1 MDTYKLLKMM
11 RNRVR
16 WDRII
21 VRVLVWMWV
30 CVCVTERER
39 EKEMLVR
46 MDEVGKK

>member
-1 MDTYKLLKMM
+1 MDTYKLFKMM

-30 CVCVTERER
+30 CVCDRER
-39 EKEMLVR
+39 EKEMRVR